1 MFLATFWAIFPVRI
15 WSPVAEVLGLGFY
28 LINQKLKPDRAW
40 VFG

>member
-1 MFLATFWAIFPVRI
+1 LGDFSRTHLVTL
-15 WSPVAEVLGLGFY
+15 PVAEVLGLGFY